1 MICACAAAADS
12 NSKGYGFLTVWSFLL
27 TLALSGGGTLVVRRV
42 EYRTPLAVG
51 FLIGVTFM
59 MANLMLITATISG
72 SNLGRWGLG
81 TLPSSTEATQAFS
94 IMLFMAYTSF
104 CIFIT
109 QWRDVLLPPPMSGQE
124 SSGLPPSQ
132 SAFGGSSYDNNY
144 GGGNVEEGYG
154 GDNTNGGAA
163 PL

>member
-12 NSKGYGFLTVWSFLL
+12 NSKAYGFLTVWSFLL
-27 TLALSGGGTLVVRRV
+27 TMVLSAGGTLVVRRV

-51 FLIGVTFM
+51 FLIGVTVL
-59 MANLMLITATISG
+59 MANLMLITAVVSG
-72 SNLGRWGLG
+72 SNISRWGLG
-81 TLPSSTEATQAFS
+81 VLPSSAEATQAFS
-94 IMLFMAYTSF
+94 IMLFMAYTTFS
-104 CIFIT
+104 IFIT

-124 SSGLPPSQ
+124 ASGLPPSQ
-132 SAFGGSSYDNNY
+132 SAFGGSNYDGNY

-154 GDNTNGGAA
+154 GDGNTGNAA